1 MEFGVLGGLGTNA
14 RDPAEIQLAV
24 VIVSATTPYHYMVGM
39 IVRPLTQV
47 ALKYKDAI
55 KVCVQVA
62 IFDQSIHN
70 INVMVNDKV

>member
-1 MEFGVLGGLGTNA
+1 MEGGVLGVLGTNA
-14 RDPAEIQLAV
+14 RDPVEIQLAV
-24 VIVSATTPYHYMVGM
+24 GTVSATTPYHYMVGM

-70 INVMVNDKV
+70 NFKCDGKC

>member
-62 IFDQSIHN
+62 ILDQYIKTLC
-70 INVMVNDKV
+70 DGK